1 MEANVT
7 TPTVAQLASMNPE
20 YPYKTRIT
28 YSTEEIDAIMI
39 EALKIQQSFF
49 AFKAKYGKCHV
60 CVLKS
65 RPPRFKIRKKA
76 RRGLEG
82 FFKTR
87 GCN

>member
-1 MEANVT
+1 MAAEDETA
-7 TPTVAQLASMNPE
+7 TVAQLASINPE
-20 YPYKTRIT
+20 YPYKTRTT
-28 YSTEEIDAIMI
+28 YTTDEIDDIMKQ
-39 EALKIQQSFF
+39 ALKIQQSFYR
-49 AFKAKYGKCHV
+49 FKAKYGKCHV

-65 RPPRFKIRKKA
+65 RPPRFKLRPKA